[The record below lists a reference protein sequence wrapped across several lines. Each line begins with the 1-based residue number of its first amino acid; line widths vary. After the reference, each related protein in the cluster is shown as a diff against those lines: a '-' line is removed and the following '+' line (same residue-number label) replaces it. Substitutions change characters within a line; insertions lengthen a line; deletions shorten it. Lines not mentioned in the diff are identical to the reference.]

1 MPKCVCGADSR
12 HFGATVNSRLWSMF
26 KIIWKTGTLLGMLSS
41 YHSIQ
46 KSSGH
51 AQFSL
56 VRKGM
61 CVNLGVC
68 YYWCLPL
75 LANRSC

>member
-41 YHSIQ
+41 YHREYSEILWSCSVF
-46 KSSGH
+46 SSEERNVC
-51 AQFSL
+51 QSRSL
-56 VRKGM
+56 LLLVFAS
-61 CVNLGVC
+61 LG
-68 YYWCLPL
+68 
-75 LANRSC
+75 